1 MKNITR
7 KNQLY
12 FDFGRDYDASLENF
26 FFSSKNQVLKNELIE
41 TLNFEQKKDI
51 FIMGANNSGKTFLLN
66 SLLNHE
72 ESLSKANIYI
82 DLSELDG
89 SKDYFAD
96 LNQFDLI
103 CLDNFDKINKKI
115 EVQIFNLINECR
127 TTPINLIFASSLNP
141 SELSFMPDLISRL
154 KQMNY
159 FYINEIEDQE
169 VLECIMF
176 VAKKLDLDFSEDV
189 IQFISK
195 RVRRD
200 FSSIKIA
207 IQQLEKFLYS
217 EKKEPTKKSVSSFFK
232 EYTS

>member
-1 MKNITR
+1 MINITK

-12 FDFGRDYDASLENF
+12 FDFGRDYEASLENF

-89 SKDYFAD
+89 SKDYFTD

-169 VLECIMF
+169 VLECIIF
-176 VAKKLDLDFSEDV
+176 VAKKLNLDFSEDV
-189 IQFISK
+189 MRFISK
-195 RVRRD
+195 RIRRD
-200 FSSIKIA
+200 FSSIKKT

-232 EYTS
+232 EYKS

>member
-89 SKDYFAD
+89 SKDYFTD

-169 VLECIMF
+169 VLECIIF
-176 VAKKLDLDFSEDV
+176 VAKKLNLDFSEDV
-189 IQFISK
+189 MRFISK
-195 RVRRD
+195 RTRRD
-200 FSSIKIA
+200 FSSIKKT

>member
-12 FDFGRDYDASLENF
+12 FDFGRDYDARLENF

-89 SKDYFAD
+89 SKDYFTD

-169 VLECIMF
+169 VLECIIF
-176 VAKKLDLDFSEDV
+176 VAKKLNLDFSEDV
-189 IQFISK
+189 MRFISK
-195 RVRRD
+195 RTRRD
-200 FSSIKIA
+200 FSSIKKT

>member
-89 SKDYFAD
+89 SKDYFTD

-169 VLECIMF
+169 VLECIIF
-176 VAKKLDLDFSEDV
+176 VAKKLNLDFSEDV
-189 IQFISK
+189 MRFISK
-195 RVRRD
+195 RIRRD
-200 FSSIKIA
+200 FSSIKKT

-232 EYTS
+232 EYKS

>member
-89 SKDYFAD
+89 SKDYFTD

-176 VAKKLDLDFSEDV
+176 IAKKLNLDFSEDV
-189 IQFISK
+189 MRFISK
-195 RVRRD
+195 RIRRD
-200 FSSIKIA
+200 FSSIKNT

-232 EYTS
+232 EYKT

>member
-169 VLECIMF
+169 VLECIIF
-176 VAKKLDLDFSEDV
+176 VAKKLNLDFSEDV
-189 IQFISK
+189 MRFISK
-195 RVRRD
+195 RTRRD
-200 FSSIKIA
+200 FSSIKKT

-232 EYTS
+232 EYKS

>member
-115 EVQIFNLINECR
+115 EVQIFNLINEC
-127 TTPINLIFASSLNP
+127 F
-141 SELSFMPDLISRL
+141 
-154 KQMNY
+154 
-159 FYINEIEDQE
+159 
-169 VLECIMF
+169 
-176 VAKKLDLDFSEDV
+176 
-189 IQFISK
+189 
-195 RVRRD
+195 
-200 FSSIKIA
+200 
-207 IQQLEKFLYS
+207 
-217 EKKEPTKKSVSSFFK
+217 
-232 EYTS
+232 

>member
-1 MKNITR
+1 MINIT
-7 KNQLY
+7 KKKQLY
-12 FDFGRDYDASLENF
+12 FDFGRDYEASLENF

-51 FIMGANNSGKTFLLN
+51 FIMGANYSGKTFLLN
-66 SLLNHE
+66 SLLIHDK
-72 ESLSKANIYI
+72 SLSKANIYI

-103 CLDNFDKINKKI
+103 CLDNFDRINKKM

-127 TTPINLIFASSLNP
+127 ATPINLIFASSLNP

-169 VLECIMF
+169 DLECKMII
-176 VAKKLDLDFSEDV
+176 AKKLNLDFGWIYENV
-189 IQFISK
+189 N
-195 RVRRD
+195 
-200 FSSIKIA
+200 
-207 IQQLEKFLYS
+207 
-217 EKKEPTKKSVSSFFK
+217 
-232 EYTS
+232 

>member
-103 CLDNFDKINKKI
+103 CLDNIDKINKKM

-127 TTPINLIFASSLNP
+127 VAPINLIFASSLNP

-176 VAKKLDLDFSEDV
+176 VAKKLNLDFSEDV
-189 IQFISK
+189 MRFISK
-195 RVRRD
+195 RIRRD
-200 FSSIKIA
+200 FSSIKKT

-232 EYTS
+232 EYKS

>member
-1 MKNITR
+1 MENITK

-26 FFSSKNQVLKNELIE
+26 FFSSKNQVLKNELSEVIQS
-41 TLNFEQKKDI
+41 NQKKDI
-51 FIMGANNSGKTFLLN
+51 VIAGTSGLGKTFLLN
-66 SLLNHE
+66 SLLNHKE
-72 ESLSKANIYI
+72 NVSRSNIYI

-89 SKDYFAD
+89 TKDYFTD

-103 CLDNFDKINKKI
+103 CLDNLDQINKEM
-115 EVQIFNLINECR
+115 EVQTFNLINECR
-127 TTPINLIFASSLNP
+127 DSSTNLIFACKVSP
-141 SELSFMPDLISRL
+141 SELSYLPDLVSRL

-176 VAKKLDLDFSEDV
+176 VAKKLDIDFSEDV
-189 IQFISK
+189 IHFISK
-195 RVRRD
+195 QVRRD
-200 FSSIKIA
+200 FSSIKMA

-232 EYTS
+232 EYKS

>member
-176 VAKKLDLDFSEDV
+176 IAKKLNLDFSED
-189 IQFISK
+189 IMRFISK
-195 RVRRD
+195 RIRRD
-200 FSSIKIA
+200 FSSIKKT

-232 EYTS
+232 EYKS

>member
-89 SKDYFAD
+89 SKDYFTD

-176 VAKKLDLDFSEDV
+176 IAKKLNLDFSEDV
-189 IQFISK
+189 MRFISK
-195 RVRRD
+195 RIRRD
-200 FSSIKIA
+200 FSSIKNT

-232 EYTS
+232 EYKS

>member
-51 FIMGANNSGKTFLLN
+51 FIVGANNSGKTFLLN

-169 VLECIMF
+169 VLECIIF
-176 VAKKLDLDFSEDV
+176 VAKKLNLDFSEDV
-189 IQFISK
+189 MRFISK
-195 RVRRD
+195 RIRRD
-200 FSSIKIA
+200 FSSIKKT

-232 EYTS
+232 EYKS

>member
-169 VLECIMF
+169 VLECIIF
-176 VAKKLDLDFSEDV
+176 VAKKLNLDFSEDV
-189 IQFISK
+189 MRFISK
-195 RVRRD
+195 RTRRD
-200 FSSIKIA
+200 FSSIKKT

-232 EYTS
+232 EYKT

>member
-51 FIMGANNSGKTFLLN
+51 FIVGANNSGKTFLLN

-169 VLECIMF
+169 VLECIIF
-176 VAKKLDLDFSEDV
+176 VAKKLNLDFSEDV
-189 IQFISK
+189 MRFISK
-195 RVRRD
+195 RIRRD
-200 FSSIKIA
+200 FSSIKKT

-217 EKKEPTKKSVSSFFK
+217 EKKEPTKKSVSSFFI
-232 EYTS
+232 EYKS

>member
-7 KNQLY
+7 KKQLY

-89 SKDYFAD
+89 SKDYFTD

-176 VAKKLDLDFSEDV
+176 IAKKLNLDFSEDV
-189 IQFISK
+189 MRFISK
-195 RVRRD
+195 RIRRD
-200 FSSIKIA
+200 FSSIKNT

-232 EYTS
+232 EYKS

>member
-82 DLSELDG
+82 VLSELDG
-89 SKDYFAD
+89 SKDYFA
-96 LNQFDLI
+96 
-103 CLDNFDKINKKI
+103 
-115 EVQIFNLINECR
+115 EVHFR
-127 TTPINLIFASSLNP
+127 
-141 SELSFMPDLISRL
+141 
-154 KQMNY
+154 
-159 FYINEIEDQE
+159 
-169 VLECIMF
+169 
-176 VAKKLDLDFSEDV
+176 
-189 IQFISK
+189 
-195 RVRRD
+195 
-200 FSSIKIA
+200 
-207 IQQLEKFLYS
+207 
-217 EKKEPTKKSVSSFFK
+217 
-232 EYTS
+232 

>member
-176 VAKKLDLDFSEDV
+176 VAKKLDLDFSEDI

-200 FSSIKIA
+200 FSSIKMA
-207 IQQLEKFLYS
+207 IQKLEKFLYS

-232 EYTS
+232 EYKS

>member
-12 FDFGRDYDASLENF
+12 FDFGRDYDTSLENF

-169 VLECIMF
+169 VLECIIF
-176 VAKKLDLDFSEDV
+176 VAKKLNLDFSEDV
-189 IQFISK
+189 MRFISK
-195 RVRRD
+195 RIRRD
-200 FSSIKIA
+200 FSSIKKT

-217 EKKEPTKKSVSSFFK
+217 EKKEPTKKSVSSFFI
-232 EYTS
+232 EYKS

>member
-1 MKNITR
+1 MINIT
-7 KNQLY
+7 KKKQLY
-12 FDFGRDYDASLENF
+12 FDFGRDYEASLENF

-51 FIMGANNSGKTFLLN
+51 FIIGANNSGKTFLLN
-66 SLLNHE
+66 SLLNHDK
-72 ESLSKANIYI
+72 SLSKANIYI

-96 LNQFDLI
+96 LNQFNLI
-103 CLDNFDKINKKI
+103 CLDNFDRINKKM

-127 TTPINLIFASSLNP
+127 ATPINLIFASSLNP

-159 FYINEIEDQE
+159 FYI
-169 VLECIMF
+169 MF
-176 VAKKLDLDFSEDV
+176 VAKKLDLDFSEDI

-200 FSSIKIA
+200 FSSIKMA
-207 IQQLEKFLYS
+207 IQKLEKFLYS

-232 EYTS
+232 EYKS

>member
-1 MKNITR
+1 MINIT
-7 KNQLY
+7 KKKQLY
-12 FDFGRDYDASLENF
+12 FDFGRDYEASLENF

-66 SLLNHE
+66 SLLNHDK
-72 ESLSKANIYI
+72 SLSKANIYI

-127 TTPINLIFASSLNP
+127 ATPINLIFASSSNP

-176 VAKKLDLDFSEDV
+176 VAKKLDLDFSEDI

-200 FSSIKIA
+200 FSSIKMA
-207 IQQLEKFLYS
+207 IQKLEKFLYS

-232 EYTS
+232 EYKS

>member
-41 TLNFEQKKDI
+41 TLTFEQKKDI
-51 FIMGANNSGKTFLLN
+51 FIVGANNSGKTFLLN

-89 SKDYFAD
+89 SKDYFTD

-176 VAKKLDLDFSEDV
+176 IAKKLNLDFSEDV
-189 IQFISK
+189 MRFISK
-195 RVRRD
+195 RIRRD
-200 FSSIKIA
+200 FSSIKNT

-232 EYTS
+232 EYKS

>member
-41 TLNFEQKKDI
+41 TLTFEQKKDI
-51 FIMGANNSGKTFLLN
+51 FIVGANNSGKTFLLN

-127 TTPINLIFASSLNP
+127 ATPINLIFASSLNP

-176 VAKKLDLDFSEDV
+176 IAKNLNLDFSEDV
-189 IQFISK
+189 MRFISK
-195 RVRRD
+195 RIRRD
-200 FSSIKIA
+200 FSSIKNT

-232 EYTS
+232 EYKS

>member
-127 TTPINLIFASSLNP
+127 ATPINLIFASSLNP

-176 VAKKLDLDFSEDV
+176 VAKNLNLDFSEDV
-189 IQFISK
+189 MRFISK
-195 RVRRD
+195 RIRRD
-200 FSSIKIA
+200 FSSIKNT

>member
-41 TLNFEQKKDI
+41 TLTFEQKKDI
-51 FIMGANNSGKTFLLN
+51 FIVGANNSGKTFLLN

-72 ESLSKANIYI
+72 ECLSKANIYI

-232 EYTS
+232 EYKS

>member
-103 CLDNFDKINKKI
+103 CLDNIDKINKKM

-127 TTPINLIFASSLNP
+127 VAPINLIFASSLNP

-176 VAKKLDLDFSEDV
+176 IAKKLNLDFSED
-189 IQFISK
+189 IMRFISK
-195 RVRRD
+195 RIRRD
-200 FSSIKIA
+200 FSSIKNT

-232 EYTS
+232 EYKS

>member
-89 SKDYFAD
+89 SKDYFTD

-103 CLDNFDKINKKI
+103 CLDNFDQINKKI

-176 VAKKLDLDFSEDV
+176 IAKKLNLDFSED
-189 IQFISK
+189 IMRFISK
-195 RVRRD
+195 RIRRD
-200 FSSIKIA
+200 FSSIKKT

-232 EYTS
+232 EYKS

>member
-41 TLNFEQKKDI
+41 TLTFEQKKDI
-51 FIMGANNSGKTFLLN
+51 FIVGANNSGKTFLLN

-127 TTPINLIFASSLNP
+127 ATPINLIFASSLNP

-176 VAKKLDLDFSEDV
+176 VAKNLNLDFSEDV
-189 IQFISK
+189 MRFISK
-195 RVRRD
+195 RIRRD
-200 FSSIKIA
+200 FSSIKNT

-232 EYTS
+232 EYKS